1 MPRGRVDLIDIRA
14 RAADAYDRAFD
25 QYARC
30 AYCSL
35 HTTAGYLPPR
45 LVARLQARSQAVDR
59 YVAML
64 RRVFPEG
71 AGYLHDKMVKRDD
84 LTPAQR
90 QRDR

>member
-1 MPRGRVDLIDIRA
+1 M
-14 RAADAYDRAFD
+14 
-25 QYARC
+25 
-30 AYCSL
+30 
-35 HTTAGYLPPR
+35 
-45 LVARLQARSQAVDR
+45 ARLQARSQAVDR

-71 AGYLHDKMVKRDD
+71 AGYLHDKMAKRDD